1 MEKRGGG
8 TRLISVVV
16 CVALIALVVV
26 ALAGAASAQGQDY
39 NEGPDSTVRGTRLEN
54 PDEVAG
60 NPDEVTGPRTAQPET
75 GGLPFTGAHA
85 VLTTLIGSG
94 LIVVGLTVVRASRR
108 RRTSQPQ

>member
-54 PDEVAG
+54 PDVVG
-60 NPDEVTGPRTAQPET
+60 NPDDVTGPRTAQPEA

-85 VLTTLIGSG
+85 VLTALIGSG